1 MARRRTDY
9 ASPAFRHLR
18 DGEYLLQGATS
29 DARRRMNAD
38 QLFGLAWECALKA
51 IMVGLGMPM
60 DRPRPVYGRVLG
72 PMPRRKADFVHA
84 NKVLPRFTHYA
95 NGRAQAH
102 YAAQL
107 GAANPFADWKVDQR
121 YLNDGRYPGRRVVE
135 GHQRAARIG
144 MGVLQQAIM
153 DGVVRP

>member
-18 DGEYLLQGATS
+18 DGEYLLQGATT
-29 DARRRMNAD
+29 DPHRRMNAD

-51 IMVGLGMPM
+51 VTVGFGMRMDVPKRVYRRILGRMPK
-60 DRPRPVYGRVLG
+60 
-72 PMPRRKADFVHA
+72 RKADFVHA
-84 NKVLPRFTHYA
+84 DKVLPRFLHYA
-95 NGRAQAH
+95 NGRAQAQ

-121 YLNDGRYPGRRVVE
+121 YLNDGPYPGLLVVK
-135 GHQRAARIG
+135 GHQRAACIG
-144 MGVLQQAIM
+144 IGVLRQAII
-153 DGVVRP
+153 DGVVSP